1 MIRTTN
7 TRGGILKVKR
17 SYKYNRSCVCVCVCV
32 CFVLYSV
39 LNPFAL
45 VHVGRHPSAL
55 LVFLTSSHVP
65 VPAFKSSSIQH
76 EKCQRKCFRNG

>member
-32 CFVLYSV
+32 FCPVFCVKSIRLGSCWTAPISITGISDF
-39 LNPFAL
+39 LPCAC
-45 VHVGRHPSAL
+45 PS
-55 LVFLTSSHVP
+55 F
-65 VPAFKSSSIQH
+65 
-76 EKCQRKCFRNG
+76 